1 MYFPTPKLDA
11 ARKITGKPELKTHND
26 IYDAVAELK
35 AANQQYGDSD
45 GRVTQIAYLMEALEE
60 LESNEKALS
69 EAERRG
75 ALSELIRR
83 EKAELASL
91 ERQYAG
97 DRYGDRMLEKTLVW
111 TDKGGR
117 RHTRRYTTERGF
129 LKAYIRLLEADAHI
143 WRAE

>member
-1 MYFPTPKLDA
+1 MNMSALTR

-45 GRVTQIAYLMEALEE
+45 GRVTQIAYLMEALAE
-60 LESNEKALS
+60 LEANEKAQA
-69 EAERRG
+69 EAERLA
-75 ALSELIRR
+75 ALGETIRR
-83 EKAELASL
+83 ERAALASL
-91 ERQYAG
+91 ERQYEG

-111 TDKGGR
+111 FDDEGH

-129 LKAYIRLLEADAHI
+129 LRAYIRLLEADANI

>member
-60 LESNEKALS
+60 LEANEKAL
-69 EAERRG
+69 A
-75 ALSELIRR
+75 ELIRR

-117 RHTRRYTTERGF
+117 RHTRRYSTERGF